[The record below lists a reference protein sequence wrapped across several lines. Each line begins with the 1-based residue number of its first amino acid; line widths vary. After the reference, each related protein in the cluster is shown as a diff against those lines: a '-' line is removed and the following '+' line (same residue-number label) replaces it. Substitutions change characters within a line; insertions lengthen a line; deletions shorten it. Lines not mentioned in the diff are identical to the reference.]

1 MLSLLLP
8 LRHILRSITLV
19 RELVEYEAELAAL
32 LTGRDA
38 VQANVE
44 LGAIVGVGIPRDGT

>member
-8 LRHILRSITLV
+8 LRHVLGSITLV
-19 RELVEYEAELAAL
+19 GELIEDKAELAAL
-32 LTGRDA
+32 LTGRDT

-44 LGAIVGVGIPRDGT
+44 LGAVVGVGVPGGEA